1 MVYAIF
7 EVEKAKVAKTND
19 ILKDDVVS
27 RQSISIRDAS
37 GVGIDRN
44 VQFIVIDGDPA
55 ALARAEKLFKGEMKP
70 DLRIYGIAPAPAKPD
85 EKTEEIAK
93 RLPDAEA
100 KGIYDKIKAQEES
113 SECGMGMVFG

>member
-7 EVEKAKVAKTND
+7 EVEKSKVGKIND
-19 ILKDDVVS
+19 VLKDDVVS

-37 GVGIDRN
+37 GVGVDRN

-70 DLRIYGIAPAPAKPD
+70 DLRIYGVTAAPAKPD
-85 EKTEEIAK
+85 EKIEELAK
-93 RLPDAEA
+93 RLPDNEAEE
-100 KGIYDKIKAQEES
+100 IYKKIKAQEES
-113 SECGMGMVFG
+113 SECGMGVVFG